1 MPAIKIDTSKVFVF
15 AVILFMVFVTLPC
28 QANSEIQLSDGETI
42 YVSSYSNVYSGPK
55 KNPFQLAAMLSIRN
69 TDPKYPITVLRVD
82 YYDNNGKMIE
92 KTIEKQFEL
101 GPFASTHFYV
111 KEYDKRGG
119 PGANFIVKWR
129 SANKVNR
136 PIIEGLML
144 GLTSG
149 QGLSFICP
157 GQTIVEHSE

>member
-1 MPAIKIDTSKVFVF
+1 MPAIKYETSKLLVFVF
-15 AVILFMVFVTLPC
+15 IVFVISVAFPDR
-28 QANSEIQLSDGETI
+28 ADSEIQLSAGESI
-42 YVSSYSNVYSGPK
+42 YVPIYSNVFAGPK
-55 KNPFQLAAMLSIRN
+55 KLPFQLAAMLSIRN
-69 TDPKYPITVLRVD
+69 TDPKYTITVVRVD
-82 YYDNNGKMIE
+82 YYGNDGRMLE
-92 KTIEKQFEL
+92 EYTEKQIEL
-101 GPFASTHFYV
+101 RPFASMHFYV

-136 PIIEGLML
+136 PIIQGIML

-157 GQTIVEHSE
+157 GQPIEEHDE